1 MNYEK
6 KKRKKADIS
15 SVLKKGRHWFNL
27 QKRYI
32 AVQFAKEVDTDSFYE
47 KAKHNLSLQKGRHRF
62 NLLGIY
68 PLFLL

>member
-6 KKRKKADIS
+6 KKK
-15 SVLKKGRHWFNL
+15 KKGRHQFSS
-27 QKRYI
+27 QKRKTL
-32 AVQFAKEVDTDSFYE
+32 VQFAKKVDTDSFYE